1 MGRQSTELMNV
12 STGTTLSGRAGEL
25 TLIEGTLDD
34 LGDGRARV
42 LAICGE
48 PGIGKTR
55 LLAELRSRAAASG
68 HTVLTGRG
76 TELEGEVPFGVL
88 VEALD
93 GLLASFDT
101 RRLAAI
107 AERLPQLAGVFP
119 AVGSVAAA
127 QSEPA
132 VERYRNH
139 RAIRALLEELAAGR
153 ALVLALDDVQW
164 ADAASVEALAYL
176 LRKPPAA
183 AVLLALSYRAGQ
195 APPILGDA
203 LEAALRERGAER
215 VVLGPLSEE
224 EAATLLE
231 DEPDARRRR
240 QIFVEGGGNPFYIEQ
255 LMRAGAK
262 PPQRAP
268 VGAAQ
273 DEDLL
278 QIPRAVGAAIAG
290 ELRHLA
296 APARRLLEGAAVAGE
311 PFEPEL
317 AAEAAGIDP
326 ELALELLD
334 ELVACDCVRADA
346 EPRRFRFRHPI
357 VRRAVYDSIP
367 PGRRLAAH
375 GRAATALAGLGA
387 PATARAHHVALSARP
402 GDEQAI
408 AVLKDA
414 ASQAAA
420 GAPAAAAEWL
430 TLALSLLPA
439 GDPTRRLALLAP
451 LAQAQA
457 AAGRLADAH
466 RTLVE
471 ITAELPVGSGSDWSQ
486 AVAALASV
494 ELALGRHSGARRRL
508 ESALAAI
515 PEQTSPQTVPLLVA
529 LAMDVSYQ
537 GDFER
542 GAQACARALE
552 AADGGGDPAPRVL
565 ARSVLALMLEL
576 QGAGKVKAA
585 KACAT
590 QAAAEFDALSDEQL
604 AQQLDLPYQLG
615 LVETL
620 LERFDDAAR
629 HLQRGIAIALSYGNS
644 QFVGS
649 TRAFLAYCLCY
660 RGRLDDA
667 LEVAEEAVE
676 TGRLL
681 RVPAVSVWAL
691 STAAWA
697 WSMVDAGEAL
707 RLGEEALSWLG
718 DVDDSMMADTTHGH
732 FALVCANAGQYE
744 RSIEHMQRA
753 GAPRFE
759 RFGEPG
765 RRCLWAE
772 ALVRSSLALGRLD
785 DAREWAARGEDFAAG
800 LDLPVATAA
809 ASRGRALVLLAEGEA
824 DTAAELALRAAHAA
838 AGHGARIE
846 AARSRI
852 VFARALAAG
861 GCRDRAVEEL
871 RAARGE
877 LTRCGARRLAQEAAR
892 ELRTLGAPA
901 PAPVSRRPG
910 DTGTTLLSRRQREV
924 CTLVAAGNSN
934 PEIAAALYLSPKT
947 IEGHMRRIFE
957 KLGVSSRAQVAATIA
972 REESARE

>member
-1 MGRQSTELMNV
+1 MNM

-25 TLIEGTLDD
+25 ARIEGA
-34 LGDGRARV
+34 LGELEGRESRV
-42 LAICGE
+42 FAISGE

-55 LLAELRSRAAASG
+55 LLSALGSRAARSG
-68 HTVLTGRG
+68 YTVLTGRG

-93 GLLASFDT
+93 GLLASFDK
-101 RRLAAI
+101 RRLQAI

-127 QSEPA
+127 QAGPP

-139 RAIRALLEELAAGR
+139 RAIRALLGELAAR
-153 ALVLALDDVQW
+153 RPLVLALDDVQW
-164 ADAASVEALAYL
+164 ADAASVEAIAYL
-176 LRKPPAA
+176 LRKPPPA

-195 APPILGDA
+195 APPLLGDA
-203 LEAALRERGAER
+203 LGAALREPRAER
-215 VVLGPLSEE
+215 VTLGPLSEQ
-224 EAATLLE
+224 EAAALLE
-231 DEPDARRRR
+231 VEPDARRRR

-255 LMRAGAK
+255 LMRAGAE
-262 PPQRAP
+262 PAQRAP
-268 VGAAQ
+268 AGAAQ
-273 DEDLL
+273 GEDLL
-278 QIPRAVGAAIAG
+278 QIPRAVSSAIAG

-296 APARRLLEGAAVAGE
+296 APARRMLEGAAVAGE

-326 ELALELLD
+326 RLALELLD
-334 ELVACDCVRADA
+334 ELVACDCVRPDA

-375 GRAATALAGLGA
+375 GRAAKALAGLGA

-402 GDEQAI
+402 GDAEAI
-408 AVLKDA
+408 AVLQKA

-430 TLALSLLPA
+430 ALALSLLPA
-439 GDPTRRLALLAP
+439 GDPARRLALLAP

-486 AVAALASV
+486 TVAALASV

-508 ESALAAI
+508 ESALQAI
-515 PEQTSPQTVPLLVA
+515 PEQASPQTVPLLVA
-529 LAMDVSYQ
+529 LAMDVSYH

-552 AADGGGDPAPRVL
+552 AADGGGPAPRVL

-576 QGAGKVKAA
+576 QGAGKVEAA

-590 QAAAEFDALSDEQL
+590 RAAVEFDALSDEQL
-604 AQQLDLPYQLG
+604 AGQLDLPYQIG

-629 HLQRGIAIALSYGNS
+629 HLQRGISIALSCGNS
-644 QFVGS
+644 QFLGP
-649 TRAFLAYCLCY
+649 TRAFLAYCLGY

-667 LEVAEEAVE
+667 LAVAEEAVE

-681 RVPAVSVWAL
+681 RVPAVSAWAL

-697 WSMVDAGEAL
+697 WSVVDAGEAL
-707 RLGEEALSWLG
+707 RLGEEALASLG

-732 FALVCANAGQYE
+732 FALVCANTGQYE
-744 RSIEHMQRA
+744 RCVEHMQLA

-765 RRCLWAE
+765 RRCLWTE
-772 ALVRSSLALGRLD
+772 ALVRSTLALGRLA
-785 DAREWAARGEDFAAG
+785 DARAWAARGEDFAAG

-824 DTAAELALRAAHAA
+824 DAAAEQASRAARAA
-838 AGHGARIE
+838 AEHGARIE

-852 VFARALAAG
+852 VMGRALAAAG
-861 GCRDRAVEEL
+861 RRDRAVEEL
-871 RAARGE
+871 RAAREE

-892 ELRTLGAPA
+892 ELRALGAPA
-901 PAPVSRRPG
+901 PAPVSRRAG
-910 DTGTTLLSRRQREV
+910 DAGTTQLSRRQREV

-947 IEGHMRRIFE
+947 IEGHMRQIFE